1 MFEEAHVWPPGMFP
15 TNSQKEKK
23 EITLGETSEDGGRSK
38 EAFKDAIDND
48 VLKEKQIN
56 MTYILPCF
64 QCYQ

>member
-1 MFEEAHVWPPGMFP
+1 M
-15 TNSQKEKK
+15 
-23 EITLGETSEDGGRSK
+23 ETSEDGGRSK

-64 QCYQ
+64 QCYQKTRHGDIKRRKQDTNQNKESDGS